1 MGKYDEEYHKI
12 ANEQADVGFSQ
23 KDLMFFYWLSRIANE
38 MAENNRLI
46 RQGQSIPTGPDGEF
60 IDPEENI
67 DKA

>member
-1 MGKYDEEYHKI
+1 MGKYDESYHEI
-12 ANEQADVGFSQ
+12 ANEKGDGGFSRR
-23 KDLMFFYWLSRIANE
+23 DLMLFYWLSRIANE

-46 RQGQSIPTGPDGEF
+46 RQGQSIPSGPDGEF